1 MEWYLRCS
9 LLATS
14 LGSGAEEDAGGLAS
28 KTLLPPQATSGVEE
42 CLHLCCHHAKPCW
55 EPEEDSISLSK
66 LLRCDNW
73 HIRLRGC
80 AHLSKHFLRES
91 FRDLSDNK
99 LGQ

>member
-28 KTLLPPQATSGVEE
+28 KALLPPQATSGVEE
-42 CLHLCCHHAKPCW
+42 CLHLCGHHAKPRW
-55 EPEEDSISLSK
+55 ESEEDSISLSK